1 MKTKLVKVTPKLA
14 AQWLATNHS
23 NRPVSRAFV
32 DELSRSLRSGTFQ
45 TTHQGIA
52 FDEQGR
58 LRDGQHRLT
67 AIVETGITI
76 ELLVTTG
83 LTDQELL
90 AIDDGRRRTIHQVLT
105 MVDAGASF
113 FSSAI
118 TKEMLIG
125 GHHLAT
131 RSKPVKP
138 GRQELIEFFNAHA
151 PAIGFAEKLFG
162 KPSSGFQIGYIGA
175 VIARAWY
182 SADRERLEHFATVL
196 VTGFPKP
203 GDESIIRLRN
213 HLLKARREKIRNRGF
228 RDEIYAK
235 TQRTLTDWLAGV
247 ESHKLESTREEL
259 FAIPPLSRELTPE

>member
-23 NRPVSRAFV
+23 NRPISRAFV
-32 DELSRSLRSGTFQ
+32 EELSRSLLAGTFQ

-67 AIVETGITI
+67 AILETGISI

-83 LTDQELL
+83 LTEAELL

-125 GHHLAT
+125 GFHLAT

-151 PAIGFAEKLFG
+151 QAIGFAEKLFG
-162 KPSSGFQIGYIGA
+162 KPNSGFQIGYIGA

-182 SADRERLEHFATVL
+182 SADRKRLEHFATVL

-203 GDESIIRLRN
+203 GDEAIIRLRN
-213 HLLKARREKIRNRGF
+213 HLLKAKREKIRSRGF

-235 TQRTLTDWLAGV
+235 TQRTLADWLAGV
-247 ESHKLESTREEL
+247 ESHKLESSREEL
-259 FAIPPLSRELTPE
+259 FAIPPLSRELTSE